1 MWGEKLGALEN
12 VAISLRIIA
21 PVLSHV
27 RRIALELFRTPKI
40 GPQQTAQ
47 ADSVETES
55 GRRRYAWARPRRAF
69 EEHYRMGRDASFA

>member
-1 MWGEKLGALEN
+1 M
-12 VAISLRIIA
+12 
-21 PVLSHV
+21 
-27 RRIALELFRTPKI
+27 
-40 GPQQTAQ
+40 AQ